1 MQKRF
6 KKMHSMV
13 GKFVKIIGFD
23 DRGEMYPISKGTLV
37 DFVEVADRGVVEVK
51 LSHEG
56 MLRIVKISSRMTIQE
71 SPG

>member
-1 MQKRF
+1 
-6 KKMHSMV
+6 MHSMV
-13 GKFVKIIGFD
+13 GKFVKIFGFD
-23 DRGEMYPISKGTLV
+23 DKGEMYPISKGTLV